1 MSGHCSGVQ
10 HHIKAVAPMAVYVH
24 CYAHCVNLVLVD
36 STKSV
41 AEASEFFALLCV
53 YINQQSTYNLYS
65 AAVRFT
71 SWKANSSITT
81 TLRYSLA
88 CRFYAVDAVCSTF
101 DAILGSLQSIMDGR
115 DKGKATEACGIY
127 MQIHSFKFLTTLILF
142 W

>member
-1 MSGHCSGVQ
+1 MSTVMPTALILFWWTVRNLWLKHQSFLHYYVF
-10 HHIKAVAPMAVYVH
+10 ISTSKAH
-24 CYAHCVNLVLVD
+24 
-36 STKSV
+36 TI
-41 AEASEFFALLCV
+41 
-53 YINQQSTYNLYS
+53 YIQQQSALHPG
-65 AAVRFT
+65 
-71 SWKANSSITT
+71 KPTT

-101 DAILGSLQSIMDGR
+101 DAILGSLQSIMDVR